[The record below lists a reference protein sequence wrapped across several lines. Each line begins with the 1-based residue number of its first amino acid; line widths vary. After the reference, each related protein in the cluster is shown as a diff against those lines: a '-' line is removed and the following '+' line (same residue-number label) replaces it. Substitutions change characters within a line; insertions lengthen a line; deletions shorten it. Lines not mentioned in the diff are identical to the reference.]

1 MNEATFVPQQDIV
14 GLGLKPPGLDD
25 LLVLVG
31 LPSQRR
37 SKGELPPPAEEILKG
52 ISSFV
57 DGLLL
62 RAIAA
67 QNKKDFTEVRAA
79 VFERYAIALASF
91 ARLIQRMVTGPVIET
106 VLRECFCELEAE
118 FREHGLA
125 RFGSAAKDQAMFTVW
140 TLRRTSRIMAMI
152 AASGNVT
159 PDLRRQDEEIAANFA
174 VHATWAQFHLDCLLA
189 GIRHGK
195 SIQLEVL
202 PAIIDGLRAAVNAY
216 GYARQGLNFRS
227 PQEGVA
233 IQPLEW
239 DEEDQELLDSSMKDM
254 DTATLVDA

>member
-1 MNEATFVPQQDIV
+1 MNEAIVLPEQDIGV
-14 GLGLKPPGLDD
+14 LSLKPPGLDD
-25 LLVLVG
+25 LLALVG

-37 SKGELPPPAEEILKG
+37 SKGELSPSAEEILKG

-67 QNKKDFTEVRAA
+67 QNQKDFTAVRSV
-79 VFERYAIALASF
+79 VFEQYAIAVTSF
-91 ARLIQRMVTGPVIET
+91 ARLIQRMVAGPVIET

-140 TLRRTSRIMAMI
+140 TLRRTSRIIATI
-152 AASGNVT
+152 AASGNVA
-159 PDLRRQDEEIAANFA
+159 PDLRSQDQEIATKFA
-174 VHATWAQFHLDCLLA
+174 VNATWAQFHLDCLLV
-189 GIRHGK
+189 GIRHDK
-195 SIQLEVL
+195 SIQLQVL
-202 PAIIDGLRAAVNAY
+202 PEIIDGLRAAVNAY

-227 PQEGVA
+227 PQEEVT
-233 IQPLEW
+233 IQPFEW

-254 DTATLVDA
+254 DTATLLDA